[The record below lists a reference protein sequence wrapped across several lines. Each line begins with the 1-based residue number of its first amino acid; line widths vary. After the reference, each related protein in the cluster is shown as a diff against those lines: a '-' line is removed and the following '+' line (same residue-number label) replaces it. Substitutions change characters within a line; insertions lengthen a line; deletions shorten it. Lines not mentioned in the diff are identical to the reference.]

1 MWQSL
6 HHFESS
12 STEEWTRNHHTR
24 EGENS
29 EQGEFGG
36 ESEPAVEATPE
47 GESLSEQGEGRFNVF
62 EPEGEPSGHGRGVR
76 NPQTYPDLT
85 EEVSGVQYPGNGI
98 DLSPFSEYERMGRL
112 CKCYEM
118 RIEAAV
124 VNNDY
129 ETYERLSRELARVEG
144 LQLAAS
150 DIRPGEATS

>member
-1 MWQSL
+1 MDKD
-6 HHFESS
+6 
-12 STEEWTRNHHTR
+12 
-24 EGENS
+24 
-29 EQGEFGG
+29 

-47 GESLSEQGEGRFNVF
+47 GESLSEHGEGRFNVF

-85 EEVSGVQYPGNGI
+85 EEEVSGVQYPGNGI

-129 ETYERLSRELARVEG
+129 ETYERLWRELARVEG

-150 DIRPGEATS
+150 DIRPGEATSWSLTATRSQQQQWFAISACDFW